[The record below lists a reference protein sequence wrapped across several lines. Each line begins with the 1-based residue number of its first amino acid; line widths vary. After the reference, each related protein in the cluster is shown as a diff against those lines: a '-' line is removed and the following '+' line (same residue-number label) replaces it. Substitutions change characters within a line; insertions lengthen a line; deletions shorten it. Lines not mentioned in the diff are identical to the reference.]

1 MSKHRFLG
9 LCVAEKEDGEA
20 KGIFGPI
27 QLPYQ
32 EEGDQG
38 SKQGE
43 GEGNAREVDPQRLDK
58 LPKEIWEK
66 ILNDLNENDLFPLA
80 LSCRY
85 FRQKQVELV
94 ARTGQNG
101 PESGRSQL
109 ALKTTFQRKR
119 EKVQLA
125 SADYFRFCSK
135 EKVKLKALTDCV
147 SNLTAYHGHL
157 PLLKELNP
165 PKRLHR
171 KIAAAA
177 GESSSSVSSSYS
189 LFWLLT
195 CSSSLQRTEAS

>member
-1 MSKHRFLG
+1 MAKRKGSSAPSSSHTRKKATKEASK
-9 LCVAEKEDGEA
+9 A
-20 KGIFGPI
+20 K
-27 QLPYQ
+27 
-32 EEGDQG
+32 D
-38 SKQGE
+38 
-43 GEGNAREVDPQRLDK
+43 EGNAREVDPQRLDK

-171 KIAAAA
+171 EIAAAA